1 MVGRGS
7 LSSSFSDSDFQVK
20 KKKKKNPKQRETK
33 EGSKEMEEKGRK
45 TKFESSFLGASAKA

>member
-7 LSSSFSDSDFQVK
+7 LSSSFSDSDFQV
-20 KKKKKNPKQRETK
+20 KKKKNPKQRETK